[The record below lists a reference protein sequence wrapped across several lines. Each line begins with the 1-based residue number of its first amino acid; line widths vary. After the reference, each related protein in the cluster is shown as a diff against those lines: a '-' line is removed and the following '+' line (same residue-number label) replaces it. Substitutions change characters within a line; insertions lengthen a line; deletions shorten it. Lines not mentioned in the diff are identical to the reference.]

1 MQIKHLTTVVL
12 TASSLMAGL
21 GDYSL
26 PNLSQNTQAN
36 QIVSTVS
43 SLAGRGGQSG
53 VHSLTS
59 MFSSG
64 GALSGLLNQTISI
77 PGISGFK
84 LECNL
89 PSIPYANPH
98 SSGGWNI
105 CQNENG
111 QQLSSLNSVS
121 SDGGNILSN
130 LLGQI
135 TENLFSLGAC
145 RLTRDVKKACTQIIS
160 QNYCN
165 GINETASSLET
176 NDMGNQNYSPT
187 ILMTPESIISSS
199 AEEITNFGDTIV
211 NKYAKSTHSSNP
223 CATALPEERA
233 KMIPVGAGKTTV
245 ADVEKNYL
253 NKDYILK
260 HGLSE
265 SGADSIYSPK
275 MVFWKNCI
283 YTHPDHPEICS
294 SKNYRLPATYAD
306 VVKSVERTKTIL
318 GDKIPSSTNV
328 FDEAQILANNYAKK
342 CEDSSDQAECEKNIY
357 KNGYTQTSANGKS
370 TVIKPSE
377 EKIKS
382 YENIDRA
389 TAYYA
394 RLLKNINSEKAT
406 YAFMNE
412 DIAQTIPLEKRT
424 NFRIKGSIEMD
435 KEALRDYFIDQIS
448 QEKKE
453 LIDIQFN
460 LIKISASQFNPKQA
474 MEEVENMVK
483 SFEQLASN

>member
-1 MQIKHLTTVVL
+1 MQIKHLATFLLTV
-12 TASSLMAGL
+12 SSLMAGL

-26 PNLSQNTQAN
+26 PNLTQNTQTNKIA
-36 QIVSTVS
+36 STVS
-43 SLAGRGGQSG
+43 SLVKGNKLGGIQ
-53 VHSLTS
+53 SLTS
-59 MFSSG
+59 MFSSS

-77 PGISGFK
+77 PGIAGFK

-89 PSIPYANPH
+89 PSIPYPDPN

-105 CQNENG
+105 CQNANG
-111 QQLSSLNSVS
+111 KKLSSISSAL
-121 SDGGNILSN
+121 SDGGDILSN
-130 LLGQI
+130 LFKQI
-135 TENLFSLGAC
+135 GKNMFSLGPC
-145 RLTRDVKKACTQIIS
+145 KLTRDVKEACTQVIS
-160 QNYCN
+160 QNYCDN
-165 GINETASSLET
+165 LEGVSSSFEK
-176 NDMGNQNYSPT
+176 NSENYSPT
-187 ILMTPESIISSS
+187 ILMTPESVISSS

-211 NKYAKSTHSSNP
+211 NKYAKSIQSSNP

-233 KMIPVGAGKTTV
+233 KMIPVGSGKTTV

-294 SKNYRLPATYAD
+294 SKNYRLPSTYAD

-318 GDKIPSSTNV
+318 NDKIPSSTNV
-328 FDEAQILANNYAKK
+328 FNETQILANNYAKK
-342 CEDSSDQAECEKNIY
+342 CKNSSDQAECEKDIY
-357 KNGYTQTSANGKS
+357 KNGYTQIDANGKS
-370 TVIKPSE
+370 IVIKPSE

-382 YENIDRA
+382 YEDVDKA

-424 NFRIKGSIEMD
+424 DFRIKGSIEMD
-435 KEALRDYFIDQIS
+435 KEALHDYFIDQIN

-474 MEEVENMVK
+474 MKEVEDMVK